1 MTTPTE
7 NLTLFETARLIHQ
20 ELQTTNRLIVQ
31 MLQGQANMTSQLS
44 DLNYTLNG
52 FTSGGAS
59 LSGYLIDPMTMAY
72 LAVLGPTLA
81 EKLKTQEVDLTEL
94 IKGGTLL
101 ARQLLEELAAYRA
114 ERSAA
119 DYVEE
124 QMELLSYPWSK
135 QQGQGA

>member
-1 MTTPTE
+1 
-7 NLTLFETARLIHQ
+7 
-20 ELQTTNRLIVQ
+20 

-101 ARQLLEELAAYRA
+101 ARQLLEELAAYRS
-114 ERSAA
+114 ERSAV

-124 QMELLSYPWSK
+124 QMELLSDPWSK